1 MSPMVIPRGGVM
13 VVLSKG
19 GLDVMVVVVVVV
31 IGPVGLALA
40 RR

>member
-1 MSPMVIPRGGVM
+1 MVIPRGGVM

-19 GLDVMVVVVVVV
+19 GLDEVAVVV
-31 IGPVGLALA
+31 GPVGLALA

>member
-1 MSPMVIPRGGVM
+1 M